1 MRARLLGAYDRRQR
15 WRLVGDAFLILYP
28 ITGRQLLRQTLT
40 ERKRES
46 SATRRRS
53 QWPEQSQESTR
64 LQELSYK
71 CSHQLFSCVESFSIV
86 LWAILLWLCDCI
98 HGVDDVF
105 GSTKWWRH
113 SLRRL

>member
-1 MRARLLGAYDRRQR
+1 MQQR
-15 WRLVGDAFLILYP
+15 VFIPYASRNRSIHPGYFHYLHSKVVLDK
-28 ITGRQLLRQTLT
+28 QTLT

>member
-1 MRARLLGAYDRRQR
+1 MG
-15 WRLVGDAFLILYP
+15 LIP
-28 ITGRQLLRQTLT
+28 SEEAGSSHD
-40 ERKRES
+40 KRELE
-46 SATRRRS
+46 
-53 QWPEQSQESTR
+53 EQSQESTR

-105 GSTKWWRH
+105 GSTKWWRR
-113 SLRRL
+113 SFRRL

>member
-1 MRARLLGAYDRRQR
+1 MHHPTNCSL
-15 WRLVGDAFLILYP
+15 
-28 ITGRQLLRQTLT
+28 
-40 ERKRES
+40 RES

-105 GSTKWWRH
+105 GSTKWWRR
-113 SLRRL
+113 SFRRL